1 MHERAVGLEFASS
14 LAIMQTFATAKRAS
28 MVLAALLTPTG
39 APLAFPAALR
49 FAARVLAEARG
60 KPMVAAP

>member
-1 MHERAVGLEFASS
+1 
-14 LAIMQTFATAKRAS
+14 MQTFATAKRAS
-28 MVLAALLTPTG
+28 MVLAALLTPTC

-60 KPMVAAP
+60 KPLVVVANSWRICGGPAN

>member
-1 MHERAVGLEFASS
+1 
-14 LAIMQTFATAKRAS
+14 
-28 MVLAALLTPTG
+28 MVLAALLTPAG